1 MMSGAWPVAVTGS
14 AGVVLS
20 VLALRRIVLCG
31 RVGAKWGQRCC
42 PQHRFPPESGWS
54 HTFAMGDRAQLVW
67 CEARLTNHHE
77 LTRQLGV
84 DPDTSDAG
92 VVAAAVA
99 RWGDDTPR
107 HLLGAYAYAVETPG
121 GVAITRDALGV
132 MPAYW
137 ARDTNRRLHVSDSLT
152 TLAALDGVDVS
163 PDGEF
168 LAAEAVRVVG
178 LRPDRTAMVGVR
190 RVPPGTTVQ
199 FPTSVGVSGGG
210 DLVVTRWWDPACVPN
225 RRGVSVDDAA
235 QELRDLLVEAVGD
248 HLAMVQRRGGAGAL
262 DGVAAH
268 LSGGLDSTVVAF
280 VAARWLADS
289 DRSLRAVVSWSPQ
302 RNDNDQAAEAV
313 ADYGFDERDVIENL
327 AGELGAPVWLGP
339 ADLGEAPWLANRDPS
354 TFPRSTNMRESW
366 AAEAYQG
373 LGVNHVLS
381 GWGGDEFVSFNGRGT
396 NRAIVR
402 AVRLGA
408 LRSAYRDRRRRGQG
422 RVRALGRPSLRASPG
437 STERSNCGPV
447 WVRRWKLLLS
457 PIPQFTR
464 RFGITPIG

>member
-1 MMSGAWPVAVTGS
+1 
-14 AGVVLS
+14 
-20 VLALRRIVLCG
+20 
-31 RVGAKWGQRCC
+31 
-42 PQHRFPPESGWS
+42 
-54 HTFAMGDRAQLVW
+54 MGDRAQLVW

-422 RVRALGRPSLRASPG
+422 RVRALGATIAPGLPRVDRKVELRPRLGQAVEAVAVTHPAIHEAFWHHTNRLNRPSGPRAVHLGLLVS
-437 STERSNCGPV
+437 STS
-447 WVRRWKLLLS
+447 KLCPRARNPMAVVDFPAPL
-457 PIPQFTR
+457 
-464 RFGITPIG
+464 